1 MISYLLEIVDRVRRM
16 ENPPFRPYVPMVIEK
31 AEQLKT
37 LMKRCWNENDDDRP
51 TFHEIKKDIEILMKR
66 NGR

>member
-1 MISYLLEIVDRVRRM
+1 M